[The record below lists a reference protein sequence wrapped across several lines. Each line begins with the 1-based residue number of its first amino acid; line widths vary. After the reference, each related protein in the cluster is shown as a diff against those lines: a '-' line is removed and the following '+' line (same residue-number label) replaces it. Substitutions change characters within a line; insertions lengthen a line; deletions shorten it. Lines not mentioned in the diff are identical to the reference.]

1 MYRECDLSCSL
12 SKLNHTDRNDAGI
25 SPPSVSA
32 GDTTLFIAAARPVS
46 GRSAF
51 LLSFKAATRH
61 LDPSAISILLS
72 SPRPPLCSGSHTTPF
87 SPHERKKPVLLSLSL
102 SSLGKYSC
110 VPNVR
115 GGGASCV
122 SGTVCSHL
130 FICGCENDPLLG
142 SLLPFTPRPPVTR
155 RVPVFVCNETKDANN
170 HKSSRPPGPRAPRP
184 PHSVTPPRLPAC
196 PLVSPQFYLC
206 CTAS

>member
-1 MYRECDLSCSL
+1 MVSRSPCCCRFPQGEKPSLYRECDLSCSL

-87 SPHERKKPVLLSLSL
+87 SPHERKKPVLFLI
-102 SSLGKYSC
+102 
-110 VPNVR
+110 
-115 GGGASCV
+115 
-122 SGTVCSHL
+122 SHL
-130 FICGCENDPLLG
+130 SGNIPVCQMYGAGGHPVSVGWSAAIC
-142 SLLPFTPRPPVTR
+142 
-155 RVPVFVCNETKDANN
+155 
-170 HKSSRPPGPRAPRP
+170 SSAGVKTT
-184 PHSVTPPRLPAC
+184 HF
-196 PLVSPQFYLC
+196 LVHCYL
-206 CTAS
+206 SHLDHR